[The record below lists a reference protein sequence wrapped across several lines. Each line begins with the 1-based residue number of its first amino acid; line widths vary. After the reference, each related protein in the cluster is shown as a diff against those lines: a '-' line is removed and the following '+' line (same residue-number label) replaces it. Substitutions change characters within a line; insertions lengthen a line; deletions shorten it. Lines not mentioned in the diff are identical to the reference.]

1 MPFFVTKIWEIRLGY
16 ERQKLFVTY
25 IIKFMQ
31 QFSQKKDRNSPDK
44 ADNLKLLHDLKR
56 SAKQYPETVAESLV
70 IQNRMVDTLFRYI
83 RAAIFLLSPDM
94 KIWRSNPYAQL
105 MFGFSDDELKGKRIE
120 SLLGGKAER
129 SVFLKEIRAAKKAV
143 NGVLCAVLRTKEGTA
158 VNVEFTLNSILNIEN
173 KTLGY
178 LMIGYGKP
186 TSEMTT
192 ISHGLILRIMDGF
205 SEAALIVRPFSRVL
219 LECNSAAEA
228 LFGYHRDELVGASAR
243 ILYRHEEDFLSFGI
257 RSEDAFTKQGI
268 YQEEGQMRR
277 KDGSFFDMRLTM
289 FPVFNGEAGIDFLI
303 AIVQDVSQDINK
315 VREAHTLILQIHSLI
330 EKIIPLVSPPSNPKP
345 LSLKMLGATDRQ
357 VEITRLLLS
366 GDSTKEIAS
375 RLNLSVSTVKNHLS
389 ALYKKLE
396 IYDRVD
402 LVRIIQ
408 ERHIKII

>member
-1 MPFFVTKIWEIRLGY
+1 M
-16 ERQKLFVTY
+16 
-25 IIKFMQ
+25 
-31 QFSQKKDRNSPDK
+31 
-44 ADNLKLLHDLKR
+44 
-56 SAKQYPETVAESLV
+56 
-70 IQNRMVDTLFRYI
+70 
-83 RAAIFLLSPDM
+83 
-94 KIWRSNPYAQL
+94 
-105 MFGFSDDELKGKRIE
+105 
-120 SLLGGKAER
+120 
-129 SVFLKEIRAAKKAV
+129 
-143 NGVLCAVLRTKEGTA
+143 
-158 VNVEFTLNSILNIEN
+158 
-173 KTLGY
+173 
-178 LMIGYGKP
+178 
-186 TSEMTT
+186 
-192 ISHGLILRIMDGF
+192 
-205 SEAALIVRPFSRVL
+205 
-219 LECNSAAEA
+219 
-228 LFGYHRDELVGASAR
+228 
-243 ILYRHEEDFLSFGI
+243 LYRHEEDFLSFGI

-330 EKIIPLVSPPSNPKP
+330 EKIIPLVSPPSGPEP

-408 ERHIKII
+408 DVI